1 MPNSVATITAGLIS
15 SSKPEESAYEIRDT
29 KIKGLVLRV
38 QPSGH
43 KSLNY
48 EYRIHGRKKRKS
60 LGSAAIITLSQARAK
75 AIQIQHFA
83 NDGIDV
89 NHRARIERAS
99 TLGAFIENDYTDYA
113 KGTILSFENI
123 RNRLCQNFGHLYD
136 RPMAE
141 ISVADIKKWRAG
153 KKVKFQTV
161 IKELAYLKS
170 VINLAI
176 KLDIIE
182 SHPLVRFQFER
193 TEKDIA
199 DLSEEKLRYLSRDE
213 EARLRTALMAREERI
228 RVERQGGN
236 RWRSNRGHP
245 EMPTFPEEQY
255 VDAIQPIVMLALLTG
270 LRQGDIFTLEWKDID
285 ENQQTITKQ
294 INKTRRHK
302 PRKTTLQI
310 SDGAA
315 RILAKWKKSSSG
327 NGLVFPSPIT
337 GKCYNNIYKA
347 FNTVLKEAEIDD
359 FRFHDLRHTFA
370 SWLAIGG
377 VDLYTIQR
385 LMTHSDLKMTQ
396 RYAHLSPDHMRDAL
410 DKVFG
415 LVDA

>member
-1 MPNSVATITAGLIS
+1 
-15 SSKPEESAYEIRDT
+15 
-29 KIKGLVLRV
+29 
-38 QPSGH
+38 
-43 KSLNY
+43 
-48 EYRIHGRKKRKS
+48 
-60 LGSAAIITLSQARAK
+60 
-75 AIQIQHFA
+75 
-83 NDGIDV
+83 
-89 NHRARIERAS
+89 
-99 TLGAFIENDYTDYA
+99 
-113 KGTILSFENI
+113 
-123 RNRLCQNFGHLYD
+123 
-136 RPMAE
+136 
-141 ISVADIKKWRAG
+141 
-153 KKVKFQTV
+153 
-161 IKELAYLKS
+161 
-170 VINLAI
+170 
-176 KLDIIE
+176 
-182 SHPLVRFQFER
+182 
-193 TEKDIA
+193 
-199 DLSEEKLRYLSRDE
+199 
-213 EARLRTALMAREERI
+213 
-228 RVERQGGN
+228 
-236 RWRSNRGHP
+236 
-245 EMPTFPEEQY
+245 MPTFPEEQY